1 MIKKIKFIVATMLV
15 ITIFIIICM
24 VFNKPIKKFLIK
36 KKYEKQIVNN
46 YNNNSFNNVT
56 DGTIEEYNY
65 FKNYYNEPNID
76 ISPLIESY
84 IKQVETNG
92 RNMYNSGGLAVSLTS
107 NMERTIEGG
116 DYTNVTY
123 LYYGIDRK
131 LFIEDLEKILVH
143 KGNDKYT
150 GWCIPKD
157 SPNVIDLPYNY
168 YLKYEP
174 SDFKLLDK
182 VKRITK
188 CTFPN
193 ELEIKTGNGRNHI
206 IIEYIDNNNI
216 KQTENS
222 IVYLFDEYEHE
233 IGMFYSGFY
242 FSETHNAKVEL
253 HNHYSDKIAEEWQ
266 RIHEKDFDDVYW
278 DWDRE
283 DCKAII
289 DKFR

>member
-1 MIKKIKFIVATMLV
+1 MKKIKNVLLFVLFLIVIEIVYNL
-15 ITIFIIICM
+15 F
-24 VFNKPIKKFLIK
+24 KYPIKEILAKR
-36 KKYEKQIVNN
+36 KYSKQIVNCMN
-46 YNNNSFNNVT
+46 FESFENIAEVSKERY
-56 DGTIEEYNY
+56 DYI
-65 FKNYYNEPNID
+65 KNYYNEPNID

-84 IKQVETNG
+84 IKQVETNEEHPF
-92 RNMYNSGGLAVSLTS
+92 SGEYAVRLTS
-107 NMERTIEGG
+107 NMEREIQCE
-116 DYTNVTY
+116 DYTY
-123 LYYGIDRK
+123 IIKLYHGNDRK
-131 LFIEDLEKILVH
+131 LSIEDLEKVLIH
-143 KGNDKYT
+143 NSDDKYA

-157 SPNVIDLPYNY
+157 SPQIVDLPYNY

-182 VKRITK
+182 VKRVTK

-193 ELEIKTGNGRNHI
+193 ELNFKYNNGKNDI
-206 IIEYIDNNNI
+206 IIEYIDGDNKKQVKSGNVYISEEDDYKITVFYNNL
-216 KQTENS
+216 
-222 IVYLFDEYEHE
+222 Y
-233 IGMFYSGFY
+233 Y
-242 FSETHNAKVEL
+242 FQTHNAKVEL

>member
-1 MIKKIKFIVATMLV
+1 MF
-15 ITIFIIICM
+15 
-24 VFNKPIKKFLIK
+24 FNKPIKKLLIK

-84 IKQVETNG
+84 IKQVETNEEH
-92 RNMYNSGGLAVSLTS
+92 SFGGKYAVRLTS
-107 NMERTIEGG
+107 NMEREIQCE
-116 DYTNVTY
+116 DYTY
-123 LYYGIDRK
+123 IIKLYHGSDRK
-131 LFIEDLEKILVH
+131 LSIEELEKVLIH
-143 KGNDKYT
+143 NSSDKYT
-150 GWCIPKD
+150 AWCISKN
-157 SPNVIDLPYNY
+157 SPNIIELPYNF

-182 VKRITK
+182 IKRITK
-188 CTFPN
+188 CTFPS
-193 ELEIKTGNGRNHI
+193 ELEVKTGNGRNHV
-206 IIEYIDNNNI
+206 IIEYIDNNNL

-233 IGMFYSGFY
+233 IGMFYSGLY

-253 HNHYSDKIAEEWQ
+253 RNHDYDEWA
-266 RIHEKDFDDVYW
+266 IEKAKMEKDEPWNLV
-278 DWDRE
+278 R
-283 DCKAII
+283 
-289 DKFR
+289 